1 MSGCAT
7 PSRAARTEK
16 PRGPV
21 TARLYPTGLS
31 TSCSDVTA
39 KEESMTTPHRIP
51 QPLIR
56 SIADY
61 IDEEIKRNKKITDD
75 TIADAVDAFVGGARY
90 TQISGSCD
98 APWH

>member
-1 MSGCAT
+1 
-7 PSRAARTEK
+7 
-16 PRGPV
+16 
-21 TARLYPTGLS
+21 
-31 TSCSDVTA
+31 
-39 KEESMTTPHRIP
+39 MTTPHRIP

-61 IDEEIKRNKKITDD
+61 IDEEIKRGNEITDD
-75 TIADAVDAFVGGARY
+75 TIADAVAGSARY